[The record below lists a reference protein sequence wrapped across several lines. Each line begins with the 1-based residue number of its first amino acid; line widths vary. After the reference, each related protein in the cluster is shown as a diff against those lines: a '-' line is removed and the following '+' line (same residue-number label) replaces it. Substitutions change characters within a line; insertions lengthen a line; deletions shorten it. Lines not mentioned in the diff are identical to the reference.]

1 MPKLALTLQF
11 PAAKTFPEHKALL
24 PRATVAGWIKASL
37 FADAELTAEPVLS
50 AEGLRHQRADVRV
63 RRVGG

>member
-1 MPKLALTLQF
+1 MSMPKLALSLQF

-37 FADAELTAEPVLS
+37 FA
-50 AEGLRHQRADVRV
+50 
-63 RRVGG
+63 